1 MAKLIRAVAWRRLER
16 PFTRKSKYRKH
27 NYVRSVPNNKIVK
40 FNMGNLQS
48 DFPIT
53 LLLRTKSDIQL
64 RHNCLESARQ
74 SANRYMEK
82 NIGRANFS
90 FKIRV
95 FPHHIL
101 RNNPLA
107 AGAGADRMSTGM
119 SRSFGKAVGIAA
131 RVKKDQPVFEV
142 GVNKA
147 NIQFAKDAL
156 IRAKNKLP
164 VSCRIE
170 LIDNTLTKAEVKVG
184 KIEKKEEPV
193 KVEEAPAG
201 EAVTTEEVKAE

>member
-27 NYVRSVPNNKIVK
+27 NYVRSVPNSKIVK
-40 FNMGNLQS
+40 YNMGNLKA
-48 DFPIT
+48 DFPVT
-53 LLLRTKSDIQL
+53 LLLRSKSDIQL
-64 RHNCLESARQ
+64 RHNSLESARQ
-74 SANRYMEK
+74 SANRYLEK
-82 NIGRANFS
+82 NLGRINFQ
-90 FKIRV
+90 FTIRV

-131 RVKKDQPVFEV
+131 RVKEDQPIFEV
-142 GVNKA
+142 RVNKQH
-147 NIQFAKDAL
+147 IKQAKDAL

-164 VSCRIE
+164 VSCRVE
-170 LIDNTLTKAEVKVG
+170 VIDNT
-184 KIEKKEEPV
+184 PV
-193 KVEEAPAG
+193 K
-201 EAVTTEEVKAE
+201 KA